1 MNNHVFGKIRAVLL
15 VLWGILAVTLLC
27 FISHANVHVEY
38 QKLGTIFVWAYMIGS
53 IVVIW
58 ILAWLKRRLS

>member
-15 VLWGILAVTLLC
+15 VLWGILAVILLC
-27 FISHANVHVEY
+27 FINHANVHVEY